1 MRTAGPERYACTCG
15 RAMFMC
21 IAITHE
27 PRESIIVCGHRRGV
41 QEDAGPTTRDLRYL
55 LQVRRGGRGGAEG
68 DTLAWAQRGEDIRSK
83 EAAQLRLL
91 FTVV

>member
-41 QEDAGPTTRDLRYL
+41 QEDAGPTTDLRYL
-55 LQVRRGGRGGAEG
+55 LQVRRGGRGGAEE
-68 DTLAWAQRGEDIRSK
+68 DTLGWAQRGEYIRSK

-91 FTVV
+91 CTVV

>member
-41 QEDAGPTTRDLRYL
+41 LEDAGPTTDLRYL
-55 LQVRRGGRGGAEG
+55 LQVRRGGRGGLKE
-68 DTLAWAQRGEDIRSK
+68 TPWAGRNGENILDLKR
-83 EAAQLRLL
+83 QHN
-91 FTVV
+91 